1 MYAPDI
7 NGRRLFS
14 ACLRREGGGWG
25 GGRGGGRGGGG
36 GGGIKAGFLRR
47 GKRWKGGGEGEDGV
61 EISKAFPFLCL
72 ARDDTTR
79 KRIDLSL
86 DSILFSRV

>member
-1 MYAPDI
+1 MRDSSAVEND
-7 NGRRLFS
+7 GRV
-14 ACLRREGGGWG
+14 EG
-25 GGRGGGRGGGG
+25 
-36 GGGIKAGFLRR
+36 
-47 GKRWKGGGEGEDGV
+47 GEDGV

>member
-1 MYAPDI
+1 MVDVYFRPAFVE
-7 NGRRLFS
+7 R
-14 ACLRREGGGWG
+14 GGGAGG
-25 GGRGGGRGGGG
+25 GGRGRARRRRRR

>member
-1 MYAPDI
+1 M
-7 NGRRLFS
+7 
-14 ACLRREGGGWG
+14 EG
-25 GGRGGGRGGGG
+25 
-36 GGGIKAGFLRR
+36 
-47 GKRWKGGGEGEDGV
+47 KGGEDGV

-72 ARDDTTR
+72 ARDDAMR

>member
-1 MYAPDI
+1 MEND
-7 NGRRLFS
+7 GRV
-14 ACLRREGGGWG
+14 EG
-25 GGRGGGRGGGG
+25 
-36 GGGIKAGFLRR
+36 
-47 GKRWKGGGEGEDGV
+47 GEDGV

-72 ARDDTTR
+72 ARDDAMR